1 MIQIAKLIGKES
13 NNIAL
18 QYIIVNVL
26 LPRFFRPK
34 ILLGS
39 KKDPLPVI
47 LRTDHCIFMQLD
59 RRILF
64 IYL

>member
-1 MIQIAKLIGKES
+1 MMQIAKLIGKES

-18 QYIIVNVL
+18 QYIIVNVI
-26 LPRFFRPK
+26 LPGFFRPK